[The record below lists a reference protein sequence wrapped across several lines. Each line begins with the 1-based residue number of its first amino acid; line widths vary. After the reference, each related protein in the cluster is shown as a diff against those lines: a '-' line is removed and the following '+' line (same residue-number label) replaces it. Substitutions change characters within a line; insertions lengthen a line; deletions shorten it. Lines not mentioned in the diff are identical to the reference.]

1 MFMKNNNNGSCTT
14 LQQLNNTVAVLCR
27 CLDNLNE
34 AFPHESAYTG
44 LFIQSKIQVTR
55 NDKY

>member
-14 LQQLNNTVAVLCR
+14 LQQLNNTVVVLCR

-34 AFPHESAYTG
+34 AFPHKSAHGAFYKVENT
-44 LFIQSKIQVTR
+44 S
-55 NDKY
+55 D